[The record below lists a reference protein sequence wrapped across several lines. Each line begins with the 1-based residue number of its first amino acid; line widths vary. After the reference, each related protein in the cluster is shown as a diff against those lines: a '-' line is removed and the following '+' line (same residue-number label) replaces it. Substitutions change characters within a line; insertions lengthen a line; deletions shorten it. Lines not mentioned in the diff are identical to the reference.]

1 MSKCKQILYLCDII
15 GLKPKIM
22 IFNKEKYKSTFSA
35 ILSIIVLFFALS
47 FTVYSLIVYF
57 NYANPSIVYSK
68 DNDKSTCRSI
78 ILSDALLL
86 FGLYENSNFQTLD
99 ENDAFIEGEYVIDF
113 NNGSNYKENLII
125 EKCEYGKNIDK
136 KHQEYLSEYIISDFY
151 CISKSQATYPLF
163 YIPYVGKAS
172 LSLNLRLG

>member
-15 GLKPKIM
+15 GLKQKIM

-35 ILSIIVLFFALS
+35 ILSIIVIFFALS

-68 DNDKSTCRSI
+68 DNDKSTSRSI
-78 ILSDALLL
+78 ILNDALLL
-86 FGLYENSNFQTLD
+86 FGLYGNSNFQTID

-125 EKCEYGKNIDK
+125 EKCEYGKI
-136 KHQEYLSEYIISDFY
+136 
-151 CISKSQATYPLF
+151 
-163 YIPYVGKAS
+163 
-172 LSLNLRLG
+172 